1 MTNNTLVPQRNLQE
15 LVPQI
20 LTCRDVPELTRFAEK
35 CGSTGAAL
43 LAVSQLAVWRVK
55 CLFAEIEEQYSP
67 EEVEAQLLGLL
78 AEEVGEQK
86 AQQVISALGATGR
99 RSALAT
105 KLYGYPSFYAWTQAE
120 TENLPFSVPTACQK
134 AVDIEMWARAG
145 ASHETILLLLA
156 QTPMAGRKF
165 QQYALE
171 EDGSVKEE
179 YRDVV
184 GDDVDGFLKE
194 LAELPPAQANKR
206 VSEILGEPQIYATAG
221 LYRNGKLAL
230 TIRYEKED
238 LTEQYDLLVISSDRR
253 DFEEVANWLM
263 DKLHVRE
270 R

>member
-67 EEVEAQLLGLL
+67 EEIESQLFSLL
-78 AEEVGEQK
+78 AEEMGEPK
-86 AQQVISALGATGR
+86 ARQVIGALGATGR
-99 RSALAT
+99 RATLAT
-105 KLYGYPSFYAWTQAE
+105 KLYGYPSFYAWVQAE
-120 TENLPFSVPTACQK
+120 TEGLPYSVPTACQK
-134 AVDIEMWARAG
+134 AVDIEMWIRAG
-145 ASHETILLLLA
+145 ASHETVVLLLA

-165 QQYALE
+165 QQNALLP
-171 EDGSVKEE
+171 DGTVKEE
-179 YRDVV
+179 YRESI
-184 GDDVDGFLKE
+184 GEDVDGFLKE
-194 LAELPPAQANKR
+194 LSTLPPAQANKR
-206 VSEILGEPQIYATAG
+206 VSEMLGEPQIYATAG

-230 TIRYEKED
+230 TIKYEKED
-238 LTEQYDLLVISSDRR
+238 LTEQYDLLVISSKR